1 MANTYEMRVR
11 PKDNVFEYVSWS
23 GWLPAS
29 KNNATKRIWNW
40 MAGSYLSSDMGMRLL
55 YVIAKNL
62 DARDLWDMLDAHIP
76 LTRVPCL
83 AP

>member
-1 MANTYEMRVR
+1 MQVALQDLNIKVLKVWSLGKMANTYEMRVR

-29 KNNATKRIWNW
+29 KNYATKRVWNW

-55 YVIAKNL
+55 CVIAK
-62 DARDLWDMLDAHIP
+62 
-76 LTRVPCL
+76 T
-83 AP
+83 